1 MSFRDEKEFYPYTII
16 IDSDKL
22 PFQSD
27 LEKRTADQA
36 IIDFI
41 EVIESEKTKS
51 EEFAKKVEDIN
62 FKVLFLQ
69 KPHSDWHYWDQ
80 QYSFADSQKDLVNEA
95 VLGKKAQYNQQFN
108 NLFLSYCALHLLSKG
123 VAYKNKMPYN
133 HKYLMPFRFG
143 KYLALGG
150 FLFAYQWSA

>member
-22 PFQSD
+22 PFQND

-51 EEFAKKVEDIN
+51 EKFAKKVEDIN

-69 KPHSDWHYWDQ
+69 KPHSDWHNWDQ
-80 QYSFADSQKDLVNEA
+80 QYSFTDSQKDLVNEA
-95 VLGKKAQYNQQFN
+95 VLGKKAQFNQ
-108 NLFLSYCALHLLSKG
+108 
-123 VAYKNKMPYN
+123 
-133 HKYLMPFRFG
+133 
-143 KYLALGG
+143 
-150 FLFAYQWSA
+150 